1 MDEIIRAVS
10 KDGFA
15 KISVVT
21 ARDAVQCAN
30 AIHHCS
36 PTAIAALGRSLCA
49 ASMLGDLLKE
59 ENGTVTLRINGGGG
73 LGTIVAVSDCDGNV
87 RGMVANPAF
96 DLPTRPDGKL
106 DVGGAVGKDGMLTV
120 SRDIGLR
127 EPYIGS
133 TELVS
138 GEIAE
143 DLSAYLVESEQIAA
157 ACGLGVLVDT
167 DHSVKAAG
175 GFLVQLMPGAPE
187 ELIGKLEDNIF
198 MMDQLTTIL
207 DEDGVDA
214 IIAQVMRDLAP
225 EIVLRHP
232 MAYRCACSRARVE
245 QALRQ
250 CGADELRAMIAEGED
265 TRVHCQFCDTEYV
278 FTPADLQ
285 TLLDAENPDTASL
298 QCKTIRRRTC
308 VFYNLLARLDS
319 YFMPLI
325 YQMSDIVKTE
335 GDDYSCYGADSK
347 KIIASCA
354 SVAVSIKSVLDT
366 PLLTDDG
373 LLTDASEGTATNIEG
388 FLKNLKIPY

>member
-10 KDGFA
+10 KDGFV

-21 ARDAVQCAN
+21 ARDAVQRAN

-59 ENGTVTLRINGGGG
+59 ENGTLTLRISGGGG
-73 LGTIVAVSDCDGNV
+73 LGSIIAVSDSEGNV
-87 RGMVANPAF
+87 RGMVSNPAF

-127 EPYIGS
+127 EPYVGS

-143 DLSAYLVESEQIAA
+143 DLSAYLVESEQIPA

-187 ELIGKLEDNIF
+187 ELITKLEDNIF

-207 DEDGVDA
+207 DEDGADA
-214 IIAQVMRDLAP
+214 ILPQVMRDLEP
-225 EIVLRHP
+225 ETVLRHP

-245 QALRQ
+245 QVENINVMPRTKARVFA
-250 CGADELRAMIAEGED
+250 CARGAGAAPVRRAGAAGHD
-265 TRVHCQFCDTEYV
+265 
-278 FTPADLQ
+278 
-285 TLLDAENPDTASL
+285 
-298 QCKTIRRRTC
+298 RRRQEHAGALPVLRRGVC
-308 VFYNLLARLDS
+308 FHPGAAADAARRR
-319 YFMPLI
+319 
-325 YQMSDIVKTE
+325 KR
-335 GDDYSCYGADSK
+335 
-347 KIIASCA
+347 
-354 SVAVSIKSVLDT
+354 
-366 PLLTDDG
+366 
-373 LLTDASEGTATNIEG
+373 
-388 FLKNLKIPY
+388 